1 MERLMPERIGW
12 SREQLIVALKL
23 YCEMPFGKMHQR
35 NPEIIRYARLIHRT
49 PSALAMKLTNFAS
62 LDPEITS
69 TGRKGLSGAS
79 QSDRKIWEEMTSN
92 WQRLAKEIA
101 GVDADLP
108 ADKPAPNERQDTIES
123 YVGETRSAIIE
134 ARIGQT
140 FFRKA
145 VLSAYEYRCC
155 VSGLTIPELLV
166 ASHIAPWR
174 DDKANRLN
182 PRNGLCLSAI
192 HDRAFDLGFISISS
206 DLRLIV
212 STKIRRL
219 KPDPYINRTFCVY
232 EDQPISLPKKFS
244 PDLSF
249 LKRHREQVFRG

>member
-1 MERLMPERIGW
+1 MPERIGW

-23 YCEMPFGKMHQR
+23 YCEMPFGKMHSR
-35 NPEIIRYARLIHRT
+35 NPEIIRYAKLIHRT

-79 QSDRKIWEEMTSN
+79 QSDRNIWEEMTSN
-92 WQRLAKEIA
+92 WTRLAKEIA
-101 GVDADLP
+101 GVDADLGLEKSNT
-108 ADKPAPNERQDTIES
+108 DQQQNLIES
-123 YVGETRSAIIE
+123 YVGETRIAVIE
-134 ARIGQT
+134 ARIGQA

-155 VSGLTIPELLV
+155 ISSLAIPELLV

-174 DDKANRLN
+174 ADKANRLN

-192 HDRAFDLGFISISS
+192 HDRAFDLGFISINN
-206 DLRLIV
+206 DLRLML
-212 STKIRRL
+212 SGKIRKL
-219 KPDPYINRTFCVY
+219 KPDPYINNTFCAY
-232 EDQPISLPKKFS
+232 EGQPISLPMKFS
-244 PDLSF
+244 PDLRF
-249 LKRHREQVFRG
+249 LKQHREQVFRG

>member
-1 MERLMPERIGW
+1 MPERIGW

-23 YCEMPFGKMHQR
+23 YCEMPFGKMHSR
-35 NPEIIRYARLIHRT
+35 NPEIIRYAKLIHRT

-79 QSDRKIWEEMTSN
+79 QSDRNIWEEMTSN
-92 WQRLAKEIA
+92 WTRLAEEIA
-101 GVDADLP
+101 GVDAYLGLEKSDMDEQQDLI
-108 ADKPAPNERQDTIES
+108 ER
-123 YVGETRSAIIE
+123 YVGETRIAVIE
-134 ARIGQT
+134 ARIGQA

-155 VSGLTIPELLV
+155 VSDLAIPELLV

-212 STKIRRL
+212 STKIRRM
-219 KPDPYINRTFCVY
+219 KPDPYIRGTFCAY
-232 EDQPISLPKKFS
+232 ENQPINLPKKFS
-244 PDLSF
+244 PDLGF
-249 LKRHREQVFRG
+249 LKQHREKVFRG